1 MDIASSSS
9 NRCMEAKTRKLTQV
23 RTLNGLRLKGLDE
36 ECLLVLV
43 RIRNYRGLYLGYDSD
58 DRSLFRYAVANVA
71 AEICS
76 RSVCAEVVDM
86 GGAAT

>member
-1 MDIASSSS
+1 MPAGTGSHP
-9 NRCMEAKTRKLTQV
+9 KLP
-23 RTLNGLRLKGLDE
+23 
-36 ECLLVLV
+36 
-43 RIRNYRGLYLGYDSD
+43 GLYLGYDSD